1 MLKKNLF
8 QVRKRCTNDG
18 RQNRRHSCKSGSQSW
33 FYKISEFQSY
43 ICIST
48 KSVEAVLLIEPTVG
62 QLLVCWAVAN
72 FFVHCSCTKTKFK
85 CLYMK
90 MLGMNIASYLHY
102 DATSG
107 V

>member
-48 KSVEAVLLIEPTVG
+48 KSVEAVHLIEPTVR
-62 QLLVCWAVAN
+62 QLLGSWAVSN
-72 FFVHCSCTKTKFK
+72 FFCTLFMEYENQVTMSVHENVGNEY
-85 CLYMK
+85 CL
-90 MLGMNIASYLHY
+90 LLALW
-102 DATSG
+102 
-107 V
+107 